1 MLGLQYQ
8 MSQSGQCQ
16 QQKCTFWHLWRL
28 GVGDQGMG
36 RPGFCWD
43 LSPQLTD
50 GCLLGVSSPGP
61 ALPWCLCV
69 PVASS
74 YKGTDRF
81 GLGPFLGASFKLNSL
96 FKGPLSK
103 YSQISQILRF
113 WGVGLQHTNFG
124 GHSSA
129 KQRLFISILKLFTSI
144 LFSAGLF

>member
-1 MLGLQYQ
+1 MSKVKRSAGLVA
-8 MSQSGQCQ
+8 S
-16 QQKCTFWHLWRL
+16 
-28 GVGDQGMG
+28 VG
-36 RPGFCWD
+36 
-43 LSPQLTD
+43 S
-50 GCLLGVSSPGP
+50 LLGVQQPVLSVNSHG
-61 ALPWCLCV
+61 LPL
-69 PVASS
+69 PVSILIASS
-74 YKGTDRF
+74 YKGTDWF

-96 FKGPLSK
+96 FKGSFSK